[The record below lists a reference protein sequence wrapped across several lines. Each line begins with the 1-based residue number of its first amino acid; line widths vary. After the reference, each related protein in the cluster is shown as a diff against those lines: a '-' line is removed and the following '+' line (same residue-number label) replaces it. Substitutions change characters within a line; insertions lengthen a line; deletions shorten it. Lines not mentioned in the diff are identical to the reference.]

1 MKTRI
6 DNATLLAPGHDLHG
20 KTLSVTVE
28 NGHVTA
34 INDASSSADVV
45 WDAQG
50 LTLCEGFMDLRAQFG
65 DPGLEYKEDL
75 DSGCAAAAAGGFT
88 EVCLLPNT
96 QPVIQTKNDLK
107 YLAGGNPRRV
117 TQIRPLAAVTI
128 NTKGE
133 DFTDMLDLH
142 AAGAAAFTDGTQPI
156 WHTDILLKTLLYLQ
170 KVDGL
175 LMNRAEDRMLTHFA
189 TMHEGIQ
196 STLLG
201 MPGMPRLAE
210 VLIVQRDLQILRYTG
225 GRLHFNGISTP
236 EGLDLIRAAKQE
248 GLRVSCDVAA
258 YQLLWDDTALSTFD
272 TNYKV
277 NPPLREADDR
287 QALLAGLRD
296 GTIDAITT
304 NHSPQD
310 QESKK
315 LEFDLADFGMT
326 GLEMLLPMLL
336 SLGQDL
342 TPETWISKVTST
354 PRQLL
359 GQEVNGLEI
368 GALANLTL
376 FSPSETWTYQANTC
390 YSKGHNHPWF
400 GQAVTGQ
407 VKATVYGKQ
416 VYTHESLMHGA

>member
-1 MKTRI
+1 MCLPDVFEPTRI
-6 DNATLLAPGHDLHG
+6 EPAFGRC
-20 KTLSVTVE
+20 
-28 NGHVTA
+28 
-34 INDASSSADVV
+34 NDPFVLPRRY
-45 WDAQG
+45 DAQH
-50 LTLCEGFMDLRAQFG
+50 FG
-65 DPGLEYKEDL
+65 IFLDVEY
-75 DSGCAAAAAGGFT
+75 SNY
-88 EVCLLPNT
+88 V
-96 QPVIQTKNDLK
+96 
-107 YLAGGNPRRV
+107 
-117 TQIRPLAAVTI
+117 
-128 NTKGE
+128 
-133 DFTDMLDLH
+133 
-142 AAGAAAFTDGTQPI
+142 
-156 WHTDILLKTLLYLQ
+156 
-170 KVDGL
+170 
-175 LMNRAEDRMLTHFA
+175 
-189 TMHEGIQ
+189 
-196 STLLG
+196 
-201 MPGMPRLAE
+201 
-210 VLIVQRDLQILRYTG
+210 
-225 GRLHFNGISTP
+225 
-236 EGLDLIRAAKQE
+236 IRAAKQQ
-248 GLRVSCDVAA
+248 GLRVSCDAAA